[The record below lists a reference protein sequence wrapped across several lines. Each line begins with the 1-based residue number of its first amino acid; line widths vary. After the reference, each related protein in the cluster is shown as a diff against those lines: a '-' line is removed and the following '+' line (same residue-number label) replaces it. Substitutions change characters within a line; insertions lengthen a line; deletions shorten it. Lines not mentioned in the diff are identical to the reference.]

1 MKSICRSSSDGGVN
15 PCIQPYAVGYLDYED
30 DSCYKEKRGDTPCV
44 QAYAVEYQDDD
55 DDDDKDWFDDKPTK
69 RNGNLCI
76 QPYAI
81 GYKDVADNDEKPT
94 RRDDNPCLMSYPIG
108 YKDAADYD
116 YKLAKWDDNSI
127 QPYAVGFQDD
137 DNGDYEEKPPELDTE
152 DPCIQPYAIGYKD
165 DPGYKEKHGDNPCI
179 QPYAVGYQDDDTFYF
194 DKPTKREENPCIQ
207 PYAVGYQAFDDGDC
221 ARKSTKFDA
230 TADNEQTTQ
239 PKHIDI
245 DTRSPIYSQD
255 AENNSSINQQY
266 DVTTDPIFPQIVGK
280 PNPIYPQNT
289 ENSSS
294 IYPQNIG
301 NSNLTDDSNTTPKLT
316 RTADCDDN
324 PCIQPYAVGYQEE
337 DDDGNKQPKR
347 DHENPCIQPYAVRY
361 QGENDDD
368 GNKHPKHDYNPCFQP
383 YAVRYQ
389 EDNDD
394 SKKHPKPGPA
404 ALHVDIQP
412 YAVAHMCQEDV
423 SVVVSSSDETQTKQP
438 CQKVETS
445 SKSSNDI
452 PNNVAGPGISKDTT
466 GALRSLKKRHALV
479 MNPMYGQQALNPNP
493 MANVQQQTACGCRY
507 VRLAAVLITTIVLSS
522 VLISGMVFWILY
534 SSQNIQMKP
543 FANESFWTTT
553 QPSISIS
560 SKETY
565 NGNMKWETTKKTT
578 QSVTIHSS
586 QETYDGNMKWETTKK
601 TTQTVTFHS
610 SQGAYTRNWEKIIFG
625 GIGQDRGKF
634 MFIYGVA
641 VSPDNEIFVTD
652 SGNKRVQ
659 VFNMDG
665 VFLRLFPTVVP
676 GDNGKKPMNPSDVAI
691 DGDGHLWVTLR
702 KKIGLYDD
710 NTHTVRV
717 VQYDWNGTAL
727 TTFEMQPSE
736 WLHMIDVFDN
746 KILVSSPRVV
756 MTFHPNGSLY
766 HSFQIEDG
774 RSPSSMYL
782 HRYIAADNEGNV
794 FVSNYDEHEV
804 QVYNFSGHFLF
815 KFGGFGGA
823 EGQLLYPRGICIDSS
838 GSVIV
843 ANEMNHRID
852 MFTGRGKFVRTVV
865 RLHHPFGLDTG
876 PKGDLVVTD
885 IGGGVTIFPR
895 QMVYPQS
902 SLRG

>member
-1 MKSICRSSSDGGVN
+1 MPGDLISTSEPPLAGVSSTAVGFMADDLASNAVLSASAAAGDSTICNVNMFRASQNVGNMKSICRPSSDGGVN

-30 DSCYKEKRGDTPCV
+30 DSCYKEKRGDNPCV
-44 QAYAVEYQDDD
+44 QAYAVEYQDDDD

-69 RNGNLCI
+69 RNDNPCI
-76 QPYAI
+76 QQYAI
-81 GYKDVADNDEKPT
+81 GYKDVDNNDEKPT
-94 RRDDNPCLMSYPIG
+94 RRDDNPG
-108 YKDAADYD
+108 HKE
-116 YKLAKWDDNSI
+116 KRGDNLYI
-127 QPYAVGFQDD
+127 QPYAVGYQDD
-137 DNGDYEEKPPELDTE
+137 DDDDDYEEKPPELDTE

-165 DPGYKEKHGDNPCI
+165 DSGYKEKRGDNPCI

-194 DKPTKREENPCIQ
+194 DKPTKREDNPCIQ
-207 PYAVGYQAFDDGDC
+207 PYATGYQDYDDGEC
-221 ARKSTKFDA
+221 VEKSKKSDA
-230 TADNEQTTQ
+230 AAVNEQASL
-239 PKHIDI
+239 PMHIDI

-266 DVTTDPIFPQIVGK
+266 DVTTNPIFPLIVGK

-289 ENSSS
+289 EQSSS
-294 IYPQNIG
+294 IYQQNIG
-301 NSNLTDDSNTTPKLT
+301 NSNLTDDSNTAPKLT

-347 DHENPCIQPYAVRY
+347 DHENPCIQPYAVGY

-412 YAVAHMCQEDV
+412 YAVAYMCQEDV
-423 SVVVSSSDETQTKQP
+423 SVVVSSSDVTQTKQP
-438 CQKVETS
+438 FQKVETF

-479 MNPMYGQQALNPNP
+479 MNPMYGQHALNPNP

-522 VLISGMVFWILY
+522 VLISGMVFGILY
-534 SSQNIQMKP
+534 SSQDIQTKP

-560 SKETY
+560 SKEIY
-565 NGNMKWETTKKTT
+565 NGNMKWETTRKTT
-578 QSVTIHSS
+578 QSVTFHSS
-586 QETYDGNMKWETTKK
+586 QETYDGNMKWETT
-601 TTQTVTFHS
+601 QTVTFHS
-610 SQGAYTRNWEKIIFG
+610 SQGAYTRKWEKIIFG

-665 VFLRLFPTVVP
+665 AFLRLFPTVVP
-676 GDNGKKPMNPSDVAI
+676 GDSGKKTMNPSDVAI
-691 DGDGHLWVTLR
+691 DGDGNLWVTLSE
-702 KKIGLYDD
+702 KIGLYDD
-710 NTHTVRV
+710 NTHTVCV

-727 TTFEMQPSE
+727 STFETQPSE
-736 WLHMIDVFDN
+736 WLPMIDVF
-746 KILVSSPRVV
+746 ILTS
-756 MTFHPNGSLY
+756 
-766 HSFQIEDG
+766 
-774 RSPSSMYL
+774 
-782 HRYIAADNEGNV
+782 
-794 FVSNYDEHEV
+794 
-804 QVYNFSGHFLF
+804 
-815 KFGGFGGA
+815 
-823 EGQLLYPRGICIDSS
+823 
-838 GSVIV
+838 
-843 ANEMNHRID
+843 
-852 MFTGRGKFVRTVV
+852 
-865 RLHHPFGLDTG
+865 
-876 PKGDLVVTD
+876 
-885 IGGGVTIFPR
+885 
-895 QMVYPQS
+895 
-902 SLRG
+902 